1 MAKIIMGGSPSSFYT
16 KNGDVLTKTIIDMSE
31 TMIVEMAEKWVG
43 VTEGYLR
50 DEFKGEP
57 GRYINEV
64 RVRCEKTEKYRPL

>member
-16 KNGDVLTKTIIDMSE
+16 KNRDVLTKTIIDMSE

-43 VTEGYLR
+43 VTEGHLR

-57 GRYINEV
+57 GRYQRSESQV
-64 RVRCEKTEKYRPL
+64 